1 METDSQSEA
10 ALRDFDAARES
21 FQRAL
26 ERAPE
31 GALTYLK
38 PGDDYALGGLVF
50 HVNVVLENYLRVMQ
64 GVTAS
69 GGKEVR
75 LPDPAAAFDEAHARA
90 KAGAAPDELGAALAR
105 TASLHSQVRTLAAS
119 VAPSAWER
127 QATVWVGA
135 NEPYPGSPADVL
147 DWLTDHY
154 REHVPQAE
162 ELLREW
168 EAGSRR
174 PSS

>member
-1 METDSQSEA
+1 MEADSRSEA
-10 ALRDFDAARES
+10 VLRDFDEARQS
-21 FQRAL
+21 FQHTL
-26 ERAPE
+26 ERVPE

-38 PGDDYALGGLVF
+38 AGDDYALGGLVF
-50 HVNVVLENYLRVMQ
+50 HVNVVLENYLQVMQ
-64 GVTAS
+64 GVMAS

-90 KAGAAPDELGAALAR
+90 RAGVRPGELGPALDR

-119 VAPSAWER
+119 VAPSEWER

-135 NEPYPGSPADVL
+135 NEPYPASPADVL
-147 DWLTDHY
+147 GWLTDHY
-154 REHVPQAE
+154 REHVPHAE

-168 EAGSRR
+168 KA